1 MEYGVSEIKLGS
13 YAIFYARLVNSLTG
27 IMFDNQMIKMEG
39 DDYQGWNDDIP
50 YVENF
55 ILGKL
60 GLEKQVTE

>member
-1 MEYGVSEIKLGS
+1 
-13 YAIFYARLVNSLTG
+13 
-27 IMFDNQMIKMEG
+27 MIKMEG